1 MDVKTATEYL
11 ADPTKRKASEI
22 GKAVDTLYQEHHSYK
37 AISQELGISPKFLSK
52 RHRIFQLPEGI
63 QWKIDEGY
71 IGIDRGYQIYR
82 LKKEDDQWLLAFTI
96 VEEKL
101 STKECEDVVNAML
114 KQNCSLEEVLGTSIG
129 VRFDKIQPLLL
140 PVGFDIRLAICRAA
154 WSQSENWED
163 LCYKLIRQGLDVD
176 IQGVASQLRALAAD
190 LQKAGSKEG
199 SARKEAES
207 SSYQNKGVI

>member
-1 MDVKTATEYL
+1 MEGKVAIEYL
-11 ADPTKRKASEI
+11 TAPKGKKPSEI
-22 GKAVDTLYQEHHSYK
+22 GEAVDVLYQKDPSYK
-37 AISQELGISPKFLSK
+37 AIAQQLGISPKFLSK
-52 RHRIFQLPEGI
+52 RHCIFQLPEGI
-63 QWKIDEGY
+63 QWKIDEEY
-71 IGIDRGYQIYR
+71 IGIDKGYQIYR

-129 VRFDKIQPLLL
+129 VRFDKIQTLLL
-140 PVGFDIRLAICRAA
+140 PVSFDIRLAICRAA
-154 WSQSENWED
+154 WRQRENWED
-163 LCYKLIRQGLDVD
+163 LCYRLIRQGLDVD

-190 LQKAGSKEG
+190 LQKAGSKKG

-207 SSYQNKGVI
+207 SSC